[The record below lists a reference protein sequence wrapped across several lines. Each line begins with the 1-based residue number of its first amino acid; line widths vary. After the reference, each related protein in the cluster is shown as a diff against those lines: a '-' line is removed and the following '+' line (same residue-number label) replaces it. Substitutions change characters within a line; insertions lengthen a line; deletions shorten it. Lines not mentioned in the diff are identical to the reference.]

1 MRAVW
6 SFWTMPYRARR
17 GFSWERDH
25 THLLSWILSVG
36 LAREHFDSIALHTD
50 NAGAA
55 LLVDR
60 LGLDFDHVS
69 TSLNQL
75 NGHDPDWWMQGK
87 LHTYAEQQEPFV
99 HLDCDVYLF
108 KPLPER
114 LMTAAVLAQNP
125 EEVSPRAPWYDVEAC
140 ELAIRAHGDG
150 HIPPE
155 WTWYR
160 TFVPDQKA
168 ACCGIFGG
176 HCLDFIRA
184 YATTALAIL
193 DSPGNRHAFDWTK
206 NKREYNPFF
215 EQYMLAACASYHK
228 IGIEFLFDSW
238 AHALAAAGDSGFTHL
253 MADAK
258 RNPKVAAR
266 LEQRVAQGWP
276 QAVERCQSLLSSK
289 LSYA

>member
-184 YATTALAIL
+184 YATTARFRLDEKQAGVQPILRAIHAGSL
-193 DSPGNRHAFDWTK
+193 RQLSQNRNRIPLRLLGTCPGSGRRLWLHASDGRRQAKPQSSCPARTARSARVAPGCRAVPVSP
-206 NKREYNPFF
+206 F
-215 EQYMLAACASYHK
+215 EQ
-228 IGIEFLFDSW
+228 
-238 AHALAAAGDSGFTHL
+238 T
-253 MADAK
+253 
-258 RNPKVAAR
+258 
-266 LEQRVAQGWP
+266 
-276 QAVERCQSLLSSK
+276 
-289 LSYA
+289 